1 VSSKKIHQFMILALF
16 ALYSSY
22 NFSNESRKY
31 FIGAESLNVRKE
43 PSVASDSLFL
53 LKKRNPVDI
62 VEITGNYDRIDG
74 IISPWLKIKSLDGK
88 TGFVFGGYV
97 YTQNIAK
104 YDEDSELE
112 YYEFR
117 TEEKDFNK
125 EVYLINDDFAYEFPS
140 VSAKKVSEIKAGNKF
155 KVKKQIYKYDCIKD
169 KSWWYSFVFNGKE
182 VYINGKNVLTDFLI
196 QDNVLY
202 GVNYYP
208 SIRLFGFGQSF
219 IETESKIISV
229 SLSSKKILSKTE
241 LKEKSDS
248 VTIQT
253 DVRFDKVFNRK
264 CLVVKH
270 DWNHFTTEPIGYTVK
285 TVFFIDENGKI
296 LSEAFS
302 WFEEIGEQFNPF
314 ASLQSI
320 TVTKSKI
327 LLIYDY
333 KELIGVPESG
343 SGNIEVEYEIINDL
357 PVFKNIKSSV
367 KTNSSG
373 NSDEKSELLNF
384 TKKSINGK
392 FRFLSGKYDF
402 IN

>member
-1 VSSKKIHQFMILALF
+1 MSFKKIHQFMLLALF

-53 LKKRNPVDI
+53 LKKRTPVDI
-62 VEITGNYDRIDG
+62 VEINGNYDRIDG

-104 YDEDSELE
+104 YEEDSELE

-125 EVYLINDDFAYEFPS
+125 EVCLIKDDFVYEFPS
-140 VSAKKVSEIKAGNKF
+140 VSAKKVSEMKAGNKF
-155 KVKKQIYKYDCIKD
+155 KVKKQIYKYDSIKD
-169 KSWWYSFVFNGKE
+169 KSWWYSFLLNGKE

-196 QDNVLY
+196 QDNAVY
-202 GVNYYP
+202 GVNSYP
-208 SIRLFGFGQSF
+208 SSRLLNYHIPF

-229 SLSSKKILSKTE
+229 SLTSKKILSRTE

-248 VTIQT
+248 VTIQS
-253 DVRFDKVFNRK
+253 DVRFDKIFNK
-264 CLVVKH
+264 KSLVVKH
-270 DWNHFTTEPIGYTVK
+270 DWNHFTTAPIGYVVK
-285 TVFFIDENGKI
+285 TVFLLDDNGEI

-302 WFEEIGEQFNPF
+302 WFEEIGEQFRPF
-314 ASLQSI
+314 ASLVSMN
-320 TVTKSKI
+320 VTKSQI
-327 LLIYDY
+327 LLVYEY
-333 KELIGVPESG
+333 YEEIGLADKG
-343 SGNIEVEYEIINDL
+343 YGKIEVEYEIIKNL

-367 KTNSSG
+367 KTNTSG
-373 NSDEKSELLNF
+373 NSDEKPELLSF
-384 TKKSINGK
+384 TKNSINDK

>member
-1 VSSKKIHQFMILALF
+1 MSSKKIHQFMLLALF

-22 NFSNESRKY
+22 NFSNESRQY

-53 LKKRNPVDI
+53 LKKRTPVDI
-62 VEITGNYDRIDG
+62 VEITGNYDIIDG

-88 TGFVFGGYV
+88 NGFVFGGYV

-104 YDEDSELE
+104 YEEDSELE

-125 EVYLINDDFAYEFPS
+125 EVYLINDDFVYEFPS
-140 VSAKKVSEIKAGNKF
+140 ISAKKISEIKSGNKF
-155 KVKKQIYKYDCIKD
+155 KVKKQIYKYDSIKD
-169 KSWWYSFVFNGKE
+169 KSWWYSFLLNGKE

-208 SIRLFGFGQSF
+208 SIRLFSFGISF
-219 IETESKIISV
+219 IETESKIIAV

-253 DVRFDKVFNRK
+253 DVRFDKVFNKK

-270 DWNHFTTEPIGYTVK
+270 DWNHFTTETIGYVVK

-302 WFEEIGEQFNPF
+302 WFEEIGEQCRPF
-314 ASLQSI
+314 ASLLSMNI
-320 TVTKSKI
+320 TKSQI
-327 LLIYDY
+327 LLVYEY
-333 KELIGVPESG
+333 YEEIGLADKG
-343 SGNIEVEYEIINDL
+343 YGKIEVEYEIINDL
-357 PVFKNIKSSV
+357 
-367 KTNSSG
+367 
-373 NSDEKSELLNF
+373 
-384 TKKSINGK
+384 
-392 FRFLSGKYDF
+392 
-402 IN
+402 